1 MWNLIIRQH
10 LEGGGPPLPNQHAI
24 TQYKLSVVGFTNK
37 RHFHKEADQLP
48 VVPMS
53 REKCQPEH
61 FTLADK
67 ESGAVIFA
75 AVVPPRDAG
84 SKEELDLFYFY
95 FPGSKR
101 QILLE
106 LWNMNSSIS
115 SRYILSRNWRLRTFS
130 SIFFFLE
137 RNNKKWVIIIGHE
150 QQFIIGSSRWL
161 GEKKKGGECV
171 LCTVSSVLYT
181 WPSSLPLNR
190 CTF

>member
-24 TQYKLSVVGFTNK
+24 TQCKLSVVGFTNK

-67 ESGAVIFA
+67 QSGAVIFA

-84 SKEELDLFYFY
+84 SKKEVDLFF
-95 FPGSKR
+95 
-101 QILLE
+101 ILFSRFKKTNLIRAVEYELIHLLSLHLE
-106 LWNMNSSIS
+106 QKLEATD
-115 SRYILSRNWRLRTFS
+115 LFF
-130 SIFFFLE
+130 FFFLF
-137 RNNKKWVIIIGHE
+137 GT
-150 QQFIIGSSRWL
+150 Q
-161 GEKKKGGECV
+161 
-171 LCTVSSVLYT
+171 
-181 WPSSLPLNR
+181 
-190 CTF
+190 

>member
-67 ESGAVIFA
+67 ESGAVISA

-84 SKEELDLFYFY
+84 SKEEVDLFYFY

-115 SRYILSRNWRLRTFS
+115 SRYILCRNWRLRTFS

-137 RNNKKWVIIIGHE
+137 RNNKWLLLATSSSSLLVLLCDWV
-150 QQFIIGSSRWL
+150 
-161 GEKKKGGECV
+161 KKKGGWRNCV

>member
-1 MWNLIIRQH
+1 
-10 LEGGGPPLPNQHAI
+10 
-24 TQYKLSVVGFTNK
+24 
-37 RHFHKEADQLP
+37 
-48 VVPMS
+48 MS

-67 ESGAVIFA
+67 ESGAVISA

-84 SKEELDLFYFY
+84 SKEEVDLFYFY

-115 SRYILSRNWRLRTFS
+115 SRYILCRNWRLRTFS

-150 QQFIIGSSRWL
+150 QQFIIGSSLWL
-161 GEKKKGGECV
+161 GEKKGGGAELRIV
-171 LCTVSSVLYT
+171 HSFLSAVHLTEQ
-181 WPSSLPLNR
+181 PSTEPMYILNIN
-190 CTF
+190 